1 MLPTARWRS
10 KAVIVLVLMLGV
22 NLIFY
27 QYNDEIKQH
36 IRIWRLNET
45 SNTSNTIKPLGTVR
59 LPPGHLGSPVQWSS
73 SDKEIAAFVQE
84 SIKQYGFNEYAAALM
99 STRRSLPDLRPLE
112 CVTSRRK
119 ILTLPKTSIVIVFYN
134 EPWTVL
140 LRTVHSVL
148 NNTPAHLL
156 DEVLL
161 VDDRSHLPFL
171 KAQLEEYF
179 RTYDKVRI
187 VRAPERLGL
196 IRARMFGSRNTTSA
210 VLTFLDAHVEC
221 TTGWLEP
228 LLEQILE
235 NGQTIAVPLID
246 RIDDTDM
253 HLVANVSTDLFG
265 AFEWDLNFGWWHRST
280 FPQRCTQRPSE
291 PFEVPAMAGGI
302 FAIARAFFH
311 RLGWYD
317 EQFRLYGMENAELSI
332 KCWLCGGRILTV
344 PCSHVAHIRKSAH
357 PYIDDGHQNVTFV
370 NSIRLAEVW
379 MDEYKRVVFDVNGI
393 PGYADDLFGSVAERK
408 AFRAGAGCK
417 AFRYY
422 LKRAYPE
429 MPSPNVAGQF
439 RGEVHNAAF
448 GKGTCLTVGSS
459 PSSPALYM
467 APCDKR
473 NQTQY
478 WAHNFYRELNSY
490 KRCIDAGSAGTNPT
504 LAACHRMRGAQS
516 WSYDAK
522 RQQIRSLV
530 REVCL
535 AVDTDS
541 YSGVVRLE
549 PCDDRKQI
557 QRWYVTLVEYN
568 FWKLPQ

>member
-1 MLPTARWRS
+1 MLSTARWRFN
-10 KAVIVLVLMLGV
+10 AVIALLLLLGV

-27 QYNDEIKQH
+27 QYNDEIKQQV
-36 IRIWRLNET
+36 RIWRLNVT
-45 SNTSNTIKPLGTVR
+45 SNVSTIEPPGTV
-59 LPPGHLGSPVQWSS
+59 LQPPGHLGRPVQWNS
-73 SDKEIAAFVQE
+73 SDQEIVALVQE
-84 SIKQYGFNEYAAALM
+84 SIKQYGFNEYASALV
-99 STRRSLPDLRPLE
+99 STRRSLPDLRPSE
-112 CVTSRRK
+112 CVTSRQK
-119 ILTLPKTSIVIVFYN
+119 NLTLPKTSVVIVFYN

-148 NNTPAHLL
+148 SNSPAHLL

-161 VDDRSHLPFL
+161 VDDCSNLPFL
-171 KAQLEEYF
+171 NAPLEEYF

-196 IRARMFGSRNTTSA
+196 IRARMFGSKNTTSA

-221 TTGWLEP
+221 TKGWLEP
-228 LLEQILE
+228 LLEHIWDNE
-235 NGQTIAVPLID
+235 QTISVPLID

-253 HLVANVSTDLFG
+253 HLVTNVSADLFG

-280 FPQRCTQRPSE
+280 FPHRSTQRPSE

-302 FAIARAFFH
+302 FAIARHFFQ

-332 KCWLCGGRILTV
+332 KCWMCGGRILTV

-357 PYIDDGHQNVTFV
+357 PYIDDGQQNVIFV

-379 MDEYKRVVFDVNGI
+379 MDEYKQVVFDVNGI
-393 PGYADDLFGSVAERK
+393 PGYADDLFGSVTDRK

-422 LKRAYPE
+422 LERAYPE
-429 MPSPNVAGQF
+429 MPSPSVVGQF
-439 RGEVHNAAF
+439 RGEVHNAAL
-448 GKGTCLTVGSS
+448 GNGTCLTVGSS
-459 PSSPALYM
+459 PAPILYM

-478 WAHNFYRELNSY
+478 WTHNFYRELNSY
-490 KRCIDAGSAGTNPT
+490 KRCIDAGPAGTSPT

-516 WSYDAK
+516 WSYDTN
-522 RQQIRSLV
+522 RQQLKSIV

-535 AVDTDS
+535 TVDTERH
-541 YSGVVRLE
+541 SGVVMLE
-549 PCDDRKQI
+549 PCDDRKQM

-568 FWKLPQ
+568 FWKPPQ